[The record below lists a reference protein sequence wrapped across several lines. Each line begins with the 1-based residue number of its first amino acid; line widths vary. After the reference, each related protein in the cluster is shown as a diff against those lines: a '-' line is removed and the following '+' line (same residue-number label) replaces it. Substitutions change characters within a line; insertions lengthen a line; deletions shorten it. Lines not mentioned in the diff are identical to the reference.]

1 MGLIKKDNSIEL
13 KVYLTDLGRKRLL
26 EQGFVAST
34 FSLSDDD
41 INYNN
46 HNNELQYITDIT
58 GDYDDNVYSLNK
70 NVKIKNQIIL

>member
-1 MGLIKKDNSIEL
+1 MGLIKKDDSIEL

>member
-1 MGLIKKDNSIEL
+1 MGLIKKDDSIEL
-13 KVYLTDLGRKRLL
+13 KVYLTDLGRKKLL

-41 INYNN
+41 INYHN